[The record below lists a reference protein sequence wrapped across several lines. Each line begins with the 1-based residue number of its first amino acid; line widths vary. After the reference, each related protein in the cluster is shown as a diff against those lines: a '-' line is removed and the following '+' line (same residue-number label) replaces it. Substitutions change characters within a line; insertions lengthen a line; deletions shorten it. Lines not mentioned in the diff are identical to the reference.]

1 MKNLFFFLLVV
12 LSGSSLAQQFDVEV
26 IVFKRNIAPEKV
38 GESWPNQLPPLNL
51 DDAIR
56 VTTASASEDIGSED
70 IGSENTTAQ
79 LQARGINLMP
89 AEQFQLNT
97 QYEALKNHA
106 GFTPLAHIGW
116 RQNSLDRDVSPQI
129 RITGGQDYTSR
140 FLKNGAPVQQ
150 SGMDVTTDNPDD
162 TTAPKDAL
170 FELDGMIRLYVQTTP
185 FVDTTFDLRE
195 PHRRERVIGTDIA
208 DDEHE
213 TAIEEDNH
221 QDSGQEEST
230 VQFGYLQE
238 VKKQVQVDEFLKAY
252 RLEQTRK
259 LSNNEVHYIDHPLMG
274 LLIQVRS
281 L

>member
-56 VTTASASEDIGSED
+56 VTTASASEDIGSE
-70 IGSENTTAQ
+70 NTTAQ

-116 RQNSLDRDVSPQI
+116 RQNSLVRDVSPQI
-129 RITGGQDYTSR
+129 RITGGQDYTGR
-140 FLKNGAPVQQ
+140 FLKNGAPVQK
-150 SGMDVTTDNPDD
+150 SVMDVTTDNPDD
-162 TTAPKDAL
+162 RTTPKDAL

-213 TAIEEDNH
+213 TATEKDNR
-221 QDSGQEEST
+221 QDFGLEEST
-230 VQFGYLQE
+230 VQFGHLQE

-274 LLIQVRS
+274 LLIQIRS

>member
-56 VTTASASEDIGSED
+56 VTTASASED

-129 RITGGQDYTSR
+129 RITGGQDYTGR

-150 SGMDVTTDNPDD
+150 SGMDVTTDNPDP

-185 FVDTTFDLRE
+185 LVDTTFDLRE

-230 VQFGYLQE
+230 VQFGHLQE

>member
-56 VTTASASEDIGSED
+56 VTTASASED

-129 RITGGQDYTSR
+129 RITGGQDYTGR

-150 SGMDVTTDNPDD
+150 SGMDVTTDNPDP

-221 QDSGQEEST
+221 QDSGQEAST
-230 VQFGYLQE
+230 VQFGHLQE

>member
-56 VTTASASEDIGSED
+56 VTTASASED

-129 RITGGQDYTSR
+129 RITGGQDYTGR

-150 SGMDVTTDNPDD
+150 SVMDVTTDNPDA

-221 QDSGQEEST
+221 QDSGHEEST
-230 VQFGYLQE
+230 VQFGHLQE

>member
-56 VTTASASEDIGSED
+56 VTTASASED

-129 RITGGQDYTSR
+129 RITGGQDYTGR

-150 SGMDVTTDNPDD
+150 SDMDVTTDNPDD

-185 FVDTTFDLRE
+185 LVDTTFDLRE

-230 VQFGYLQE
+230 VQFGHLQE

>member
-56 VTTASASEDIGSED
+56 VTTASASED

-129 RITGGQDYTSR
+129 RITGGQDYTGR

-150 SGMDVTTDNPDD
+150 SGMDVTTDNPDA
-162 TTAPKDAL
+162 TTASKDAL

-185 FVDTTFDLRE
+185 LVDTTFDLRE

-221 QDSGQEEST
+221 QDSGQEAST
-230 VQFGYLQE
+230 VQFGHLQE

>member
-56 VTTASASEDIGSED
+56 VTTASASEDIGSE
-70 IGSENTTAQ
+70 NTTAQ

-129 RITGGQDYTSR
+129 RITGGQNYTGR

-150 SGMDVTTDNPDD
+150 SGMDVITDNPDA
-162 TTAPKDAL
+162 TTASKDAL

-208 DDEHE
+208 DDEHK

-221 QDSGQEEST
+221 QDSGQEAST
-230 VQFGYLQE
+230 VQFGHLQE